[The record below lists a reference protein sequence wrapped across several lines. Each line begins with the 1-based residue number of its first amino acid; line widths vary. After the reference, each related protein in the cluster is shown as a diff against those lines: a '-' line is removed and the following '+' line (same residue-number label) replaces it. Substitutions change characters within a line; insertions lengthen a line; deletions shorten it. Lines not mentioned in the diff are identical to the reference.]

1 MTIKIANILNMKKHI
16 LITVL
21 ALAALFTSCRKDRFD
36 GPKAPEKMEELTVPA
51 SFDWKTTKD
60 IQITF
65 NANASGIVEV
75 MNASNIAYQKAFLT
89 ASQPYVMKLTL
100 PAFEKTVKL
109 KFQGKITD
117 LPLSGSSLTYQFN

>member
-1 MTIKIANILNMKKHI
+1 MKKHI

-60 IQITF
+60 VQLSLSA
-65 NANASGIVEV
+65 NANGIVEV
-75 MNASNIAYQKAFLT
+75 MNTSNIAYQKAFLT
-89 ASQPYVMKLTL
+89 AGQSYSMKLTL
-100 PAFEKTVKL
+100 PAFETKLKL
-109 KFQGKITD
+109 KFSGKEAILEITSNQ
-117 LPLSGSSLTYQFN
+117 LSFQF